1 MDKEI
6 IDTLKEYLDKQSIRK
21 PLEKLLDD
29 VNIQRYISEED

>member
-6 IDTLKEYLDKQSIRK
+6 IDKLKEYLDRQAIRK

-29 VNIQRYISEED
+29 VNIQRYIAEED